1 MFNLFQFAP
10 VKKIGF
16 EDVLIAISHPN
27 QYILINTLP
36 ASTQHCLITH
46 TIPIEKEETIINE
59 MLNQYSTLP
68 KTIIIY
74 GKHACDE
81 TVEKK
86 YKQLLSLGLTDTL
99 MYVGGLFEWL
109 LLQDVFG
116 ENAFPTE
123 GRATDILAF
132 RPDKNAVFSK

>member
-16 EDVLIAISHPN
+16 EDVLTAISQPN

-36 ASTQHCLITH
+36 SATQHCLIQNTLA
-46 TIPIEKEETIINE
+46 IEREEATINE
-59 MLNQYSTLP
+59 MLNQYSTPP
-68 KTIIIY
+68 KTIIVY
-74 GKHACDE
+74 GRNACDE

-99 MYVGGLFEWL
+99 MYVGGMFEWL

-116 ENAFPTE
+116 ENAFPTS
-123 GRATDILAF
+123 GRATDLLAF
-132 RPDKNAVFSK
+132 RPEKRNKPF